1 MSDAAPQNKSWLF
14 ATSFAAIT
22 ATSFCFILRALVV
35 DDWGVQFALSETQ
48 KGELLGVGLWPFAIT
63 IVLLSLVIDRIG
75 FKATYW
81 FAAICHVAG
90 LGILLTAAGYWGLY
104 IGTFIMALGNGAVE
118 AAANPL
124 IATLYTDNKP
134 RWLNRVHAA
143 WPGGMIIGGLLALA
157 LGAGT
162 DWRLKVALMILP
174 ILVYAGMLLRSRFP
188 VSERVASGVP
198 YRAMLSEA
206 GYLSALVIIALMMLE
221 VGRVAALSP
230 MAIVAIIAALTVAYA
245 FYARSAG
252 RPLYIIFVL
261 LMIPLA
267 TTELSTDSWISS
279 LMEPEMRGLGLQAG
293 WVLIY
298 TSAIVFVI
306 RIFAGSI
313 IGVLKPLGT
322 LAAASATA
330 ALGLFLLSGATGPAL
345 LAAATL
351 YGIGKSFFWG
361 TSLAVV
367 GDQFPRGGAVTI
379 NIVAGSGMLAA
390 GIVGSVLLGA
400 AQDYATT
407 QSLRQHDTST
417 GTTLSSQYLSERKA
431 SIFGG
436 YLALDDAKV
445 ATAPPVDRAV
455 LNDVQTQSK
464 KTALQD
470 VAILP
475 VSMLL
480 TYLLL
485 ILFFRRRGGYRPV
498 TLTAETT
505 RAGA

>member
-1 MSDAAPQNKSWLF
+1 MSVAAPQNRSWLF

-75 FKATYW
+75 FKATFW
-81 FAAICHVAG
+81 FAGLCHIIG
-90 LGILLTAAGYWGLY
+90 LGLLLTATGYWGLY

-124 IATLYTDNKP
+124 VATLFTEDKP

-143 WPGGMIIGGLLALA
+143 WPGGMIIGGTLALL

-162 DWRLKVALMILP
+162 DWRMKVALMALP
-174 ILVYAGMLLRSRFP
+174 ILVYVVMLMRSRFP
-188 VSERVASGVP
+188 VSERVAAGVP

-206 GYLSALVIIALMMLE
+206 GFLSAFVIIGLMMME
-221 VGRVAALSP
+221 VGRVFELSTTVTL
-230 MAIVAIIAALTVAYA
+230 AVIGVLTAFYA
-245 FYARSAG
+245 VYARSAG

-279 LMEPEMRGLGLQAG
+279 LMEPEMKDIGMQAG

-313 IGVLKPLGT
+313 IKLLKPLGT
-322 LAAASATA
+322 LAFASAA
-330 ALGLFLLSGATGPAL
+330 AAFGLFLLSGAQGPAL

-367 GDQFPRGGAVTI
+367 SEQFPRGGAVTI
-379 NIVAGSGMLAA
+379 NVVAGSGMLAA
-390 GIVGSVLLGA
+390 GIIGSVLLGA

-407 QSLRQHDTST
+407 QALRQKDIEA
-417 GTTLSSQYLSERKA
+417 GSSLASNYLSERRA
-431 SIFGG
+431 SVFGT
-436 YLALDDAKV
+436 YMALDDAKV
-445 ATAPPVDRAV
+445 AQAPAADREV
-455 LNDVQTQSK
+455 LTSIQGNSK
-464 KTALQD
+464 KSALQG

-475 VSMLL
+475 TTMLI

-485 ILFFRRRGGYRPV
+485 MLYFRARGGYRPV
-498 TLTAETT
+498 VLGAESKT
-505 RAGA
+505 